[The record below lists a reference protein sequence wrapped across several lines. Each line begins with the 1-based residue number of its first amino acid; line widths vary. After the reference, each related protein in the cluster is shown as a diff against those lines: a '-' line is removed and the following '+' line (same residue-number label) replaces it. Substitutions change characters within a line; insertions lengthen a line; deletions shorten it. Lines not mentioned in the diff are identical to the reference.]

1 MESTSPTNSN
11 HSGDKSEFNCPICYQ
26 STTITSKVILHTDS
40 NHHLCQTCYDKLLAV
55 SNLCPFCCQ
64 IIASS
69 SGHTTTP
76 LTSPLNSDSEEED
89 DSNPDLSDFSFDS
102 DEADTELFRQL
113 DEFQSFLQ
121 SIIDNT
127 E

>member
-11 HSGDKSEFNCPICYQ
+11 HSGDKLEFNCPICYQ
-26 STTITSKVILHTDS
+26 STAINSKVILHTDS
-40 NHHLCQTCYDKLLAV
+40 NHHLCQTCYDKL
-55 SNLCPFCCQ
+55 Q